1 MGEATPVLS
10 QEGRTAK
17 VPVTP
22 AAEAL
27 LESEHISPVN
37 ACFVSVFMD
46 LLRNATFAGSKHRRD
61 EGASLKIPAS
71 APQAACLFSG
81 NNCPLGKLR
90 AGNTLLRAMGW
101 AVTERKGQAHGSS
114 VWAEECTESGTHAN
128 QAFVH
133 P

>member
-71 APQAACLFSG
+71 APQAACLF
-81 NNCPLGKLR
+81 KLKIKILSVNSFSECKR
-90 AGNTLLRAMGW
+90 
-101 AVTERKGQAHGSS
+101 QAS
-114 VWAEECTESGTHAN
+114 
-128 QAFVH
+128 

>member
-27 LESEHISPVN
+27 PESEHISPVN

-81 NNCPLGKLR
+81 NNCPLGKLLGEHSPEVYGLGCDR
-90 AGNTLLRAMGW
+90 EKGAGPR
-101 AVTERKGQAHGSS
+101 SS
-114 VWAEECTESGTHAN
+114 VWAEECTESGTHSN

>member
-81 NNCPLGKLR
+81 
-90 AGNTLLRAMGW
+90 W